1 MDTASKPPA
10 PPMSAAPRFLPALYD
25 ILDFL
30 SQIKDSDDDSKI
42 WGRIADK
49 LCVALDAEAATYYSY
64 LPAKRQLLPRY
75 SLGVAAQ
82 DLRGT
87 AVDLRTGLC
96 GWTALHREPLI
107 VDDAY
112 KDPRFLKE
120 VDALTGFKTATVMA
134 LPLIDRLDLL
144 GVLEIINKRG
154 GTFSAEDLKFAQA
167 ACRAAVTALRAAWL
181 EALVD
186 RMAAKNASIIE
197 NLGGGFLAVD
207 TKGCVMLC
215 NPAARRILSLSPEM
229 PLHLPV
235 EEAIGHVPKI
245 TEILLETLA
254 MRRTVARQEFKA
266 VIGGRDRLLG
276 YSTIIIQDPQGEM
289 TGAGITFQDITDA
302 RKPS

>member
-1 MDTASKPPA
+1 MTGTPGL
-10 PPMSAAPRFLPALYD
+10 LPALYD

-75 SLGVAAQ
+75 SLGVASQ

-107 VDDAY
+107 VNDAY

-120 VDALTGFKTATVMA
+120 VDALTGFKTTTVLA

-154 GTFSAEDLKFAQA
+154 GEFSTEDLKFAQA
-167 ACRAAVTALRAAWL
+167 ACRAAVTSLRAAWL
-181 EALVD
+181 EARVD

-207 TKGCVMLC
+207 AKGCVMLC
-215 NPAARRILSLSPEM
+215 NPSARRILGLSPEM

-235 EEAIGHVPKI
+235 EEAVGHVPKI

-266 VIGGRDRLLG
+266 VIGGRERLLG
-276 YSTIIIQDPQGEM
+276 YSTILIQDPQGEM

-302 RKPS
+302 RRHS